1 MFHPSFFQEHGS
13 STITS
18 EMNNDLTKSFFSKEN
33 INNIQK
39 KIIQGVLEMSNS
51 QMKIEPQK
59 EENVLI
65 VMKQIFSDHAHFLD
79 SNHLSQQ
86 ISFLNQ
92 KVCEYCIPNIYNNYL
107 SYAKYYHD
115 SQNLPIPLERPKQ
128 ERTHHNH
135 LEFKGWF

>member
-1 MFHPSFFQEHGS
+1 
-13 STITS
+13 
-18 EMNNDLTKSFFSKEN
+18 
-33 INNIQK
+33 
-39 KIIQGVLEMSNS
+39 
-51 QMKIEPQK
+51 MKIEPQK

-65 VMKQIFSDHAHFLD
+65 VMKQIFSDNAHFLD
-79 SNHLSQQ
+79 TNHLSEQ
-86 ISFLNQ
+86 ISYLNR

-115 SQNLPIPLERPKQ
+115 SQNLPVPLERPKQ

>member
-1 MFHPSFFQEHGS
+1 MFHPSFFQDHGYS
-13 STITS
+13 NITP
-18 EMNNDLTKSFFSKEN
+18 EMDNDLTKSFFSKSN
-33 INNIQK
+33 LNHIQQS
-39 KIIQGVLEMSNS
+39 IIKGVLEISHG
-51 QMKIEPQK
+51 QMKIQPQK
-59 EENVLI
+59 EENVTI
-65 VMKQIFSDHAHFLD
+65 VMKQILSNHAHTID
-79 SNHLSQQ
+79 THNIQNQ

-115 SQNLPIPLERPKQ
+115 SQNLPIPLELPKQ